1 MVTSK
6 NEGSGKIRNE
16 KWLVWK
22 DRLAIIL
29 VIVIL
34 AGLVLLFFLDTIINF
49 QCSAWQFFTFECN
62 RLDAEFKPWK

>member
-1 MVTSK
+1 MIMSK
-6 NEGSGKIRNE
+6 DKEGDKTRNE

-22 DRLAIIL
+22 DRLAIIG
-29 VIVIL
+29 VIVVLI
-34 AGLVLLFFLDTIINF
+34 ALVLIFFLDTIINF